1 MREAPRFVVR
11 KTAGVVVT
19 TAVSTGS
26 ANGRAVA
33 EPESGRACIP
43 GVAVPA
49 ATAAAAVATADVEG
63 AAVAE
68 SARRRESVA
77 AVLLPGAGTG
87 VGKRI
92 GVRIRT
98 AAIRT
103 TARTMRRGS
112 MVLIGERSGHRIESA
127 GPERMTAPDSA
138 QRHPSST

>member
-1 MREAPRFVVR
+1 
-11 KTAGVVVT
+11 VVVT
-19 TAVSTGS
+19 TAVSTGNAVGS
-26 ANGRAVA
+26 AVA
-33 EPESGRACIP
+33 EAESGRARIP

-49 ATAAAAVATADVEG
+49 AAAAAVFAAVVATADVEE